1 MAADNE
7 LKKNDSD
14 KRTSPRAI
22 TTIQIMYKDS
32 MDFIKSYMLNISS
45 GGLFISTDNALPLD
59 ADVHM
64 QITLPGDSQIIN
76 AVGKVVWSNP
86 KGGRGNFPKGMGIK
100 FDKIDRD
107 ALDRIKN
114 FVKKHYDQIESN
126 SFL

>member
-1 MAADNE
+1 MATDNE
-7 LKKNDSD
+7 FKGNDSD

-22 TTIQIMYKDS
+22 TKIQIMYKDS
-32 MDFIKSYMLNISS
+32 MDFIKSYMINISS

-64 QITLPGDSQIIN
+64 QITLPGDSHIIN

-100 FDKIDRD
+100 FVQIDRD